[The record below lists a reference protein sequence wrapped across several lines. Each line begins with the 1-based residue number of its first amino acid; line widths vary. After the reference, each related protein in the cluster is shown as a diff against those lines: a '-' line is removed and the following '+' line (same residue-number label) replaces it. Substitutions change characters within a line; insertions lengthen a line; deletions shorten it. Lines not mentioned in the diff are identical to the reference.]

1 MNNLSDE
8 KTTWF
13 YHQLTALSKRSF
25 QNNLK
30 YQKLEEI
37 PPMNDDDEKVFIFT
51 HGAGTHER
59 SLDKMVKT
67 AIDTAVQN
75 KEYILLSSFVINNT
89 EILEKLKEACRHLPG
104 KVYILVGRT
113 EPISVSYNYSG
124 NISYGGLNE
133 LAKHGG
139 LIRKKEHAHLKFL
152 VSGSKFAIIMTTNI
166 TTEGLTKNPEFGL
179 VIKDQSIIRALKR
192 LFMILWTEKSENILI
207 QGDWKKAPTWSPV
220 KKRLTE
226 RDSFH
231 PKLILSSEILKNEIN
246 EKEQILRQK
255 SLLTVIKDL
264 IAIAKKNIQISA
276 YLIILKKD
284 DPLTKLLLEKAK
296 EGIKIQ
302 ILVPQVKVQIN
313 PKMESTLNYLESN
326 NINIRYYR
334 ELHGKMIIIDQKKC
348 LLFTGNLDKYLKS
361 DNSYDIGIEIQNP
374 AIISNMTTLFEHL
387 WNEASTEYEK
397 FAPINLD
404 MDLVI
409 LSEDSISPRHRNISV
424 ITLEKIIQNNEGINW
439 FLNGDESKLRIYG
452 LNRRIFYICMDHRTV
467 DDYDEFTQITAKIKS
482 RTSFKDKEAVLF
494 SVNELRLRLLWESD
508 IIEK

>member
-13 YHQLTALSKRSF
+13 YHQLAALSKNLF
-25 QNNLK
+25 PNNVK
-30 YQKLEEI
+30 YQKQEEI
-37 PPMNDDDEKVFIFT
+37 PSMDDNDEKVFIFT
-51 HGAGTHER
+51 HGAGSHER

-67 AIDTAVQN
+67 AIDSAVQN
-75 KEYILLSSFVINNT
+75 EEYILLSSFVINNT
-89 EILEKLKEACRHLPG
+89 EILEKLKEACEHLPG

-113 EPISVSYNYSG
+113 EPISVSYDYLG

-133 LAKHGG
+133 LAKCGG

-179 VIKDQSIIRALKR
+179 VIKDQSVIRALKR
-192 LFMILWTEKSENILI
+192 LYMILWTEKSENILI
-207 QGDWKKAPTWSPV
+207 QGDWKKAPTWSPF
-220 KKRLTE
+220 KKRITE
-226 RDSFH
+226 RDSFQL
-231 PKLILSSEILKNEIN
+231 KLILSSEIMKNEIN
-246 EKEQILRQK
+246 EKEQILHQK

-264 IAIAKKNIQISA
+264 IGIAKKNIQLSA

-284 DPLTKLLLEKAK
+284 DPLIELLLEKVK
-296 EGIKIQ
+296 EGVKIQ
-302 ILVPQVKVQIN
+302 IIVPQVKVQTN
-313 PKMESTLNYLESN
+313 SKMESTLNYLKSH

-334 ELHGKMIIIDQKKC
+334 ELHGKMIVIDQKKC

-361 DNSYDIGIEIQNP
+361 DYTYDIGIEIQNP
-374 AIISNMTTLFEHL
+374 ATIYNMSKLFEHL

-409 LSEDSISPRHRNISV
+409 LSEDSISTRHRNISV
-424 ITLEKIIQNNEGINW
+424 RTLEKIIQNNEGIDW

-452 LNRRIFYICMDHRTV
+452 LNRRTLTISMENKTV
-467 DDYDEFTQITAKIKS
+467 DDYDEFTQITAKVKS
-482 RTSFKDKEAVLF
+482 HTSFKDKESALF
-494 SVNELRLRLLWESD
+494 SVNELRLRLFWESD
-508 IIEK
+508 II